1 MMMNNMRPRGAG
13 RRLSRLFLSPNFFL
27 LLLFLISPPLAA
39 GSLPNPLLRFREAK
53 MPGDLKALSAQRQEE
68 VAGLGYGVA
77 AKPFVSCEGLRTGR
91 SIGVVGVSLLTGEI
105 IASADIGLEA
115 SGATM
120 SGSFIEATPSGV
132 GRIKNVLVA
141 KKDRGKGLG
150 RDIMREVE
158 KLAVA
163 RKLCALELEVDTA
176 NEAAFNLC
184 E

>member
-1 MMMNNMRPRGAG
+1 M
-13 RRLSRLFLSPNFFL
+13 
-27 LLLFLISPPLAA
+27 
-39 GSLPNPLLRFREAK
+39 
-53 MPGDLKALSAQRQEE
+53 
-68 VAGLGYGVA
+68 
-77 AKPFVSCEGLRTGR
+77 
-91 SIGVVGVSLLTGEI
+91 LTGEI